1 MKTND
6 LDDLFKKKKTSNTSF
21 YLKITIIVF
30 AMLVLFFI
38 PFFISNWINADNNT
52 YEIKTNGEQYEKGNF
67 F

>member
-1 MKTND
+1 MKANN
-6 LDDLFKKKKTSNTSF
+6 LDELFKKKKTSNISF

-38 PFFISNWINADNNT
+38 PFFISNLINADKKS
-52 YEIKTNGEQYEKGNF
+52 YEIKTNGEQYGKSNF